1 MLIKNYGLFWKL
13 DDVFFGRPNVFG
25 HLKGIKAR
33 NLTAEPVDFRD
44 QQGVYALYDNSFKLV
59 YVGQAGANDQQRLFD
74 RLKQHSRDQLADRW
88 TKFSWF
94 GIRSVNSNGHLRVE
108 KKAAHPSVGDVL
120 NHIEAVLISVAEPAH
135 NRQAGRFGDEV
146 EQYLQFRDEDE
157 FGPEIKD
164 MIHDIWV
171 STEDLSPDN

>member
-1 MLIKNYGLFWKL
+1 
-13 DDVFFGRPNVFG
+13 
-25 HLKGIKAR
+25 
-33 NLTAEPVDFRD
+33 
-44 QQGVYALYDNSFKLV
+44 
-59 YVGQAGANDQQRLFD
+59 
-74 RLKQHSRDQLADRW
+74 
-88 TKFSWF
+88 
-94 GIRSVNSNGHLRVE
+94 
-108 KKAAHPSVGDVL
+108 VGDVL